1 MSERRRQ
8 VFVEK
13 VLKKLFPNVSSSQE
27 KETPGT
33 LTSET
38 PLKKVTSE
46 GVKYKHVHHLTD
58 GSDIKAQ
65 PHRHLYTVS
74 LPPEGHV
81 PFCPA
86 PSTGADSETACSADD
101 AEDQDPHDQPKKRI
115 RKHKLKK
122 KFKNSNNVR
131 VDQAELEEQ
140 QSLLQEKLQPQH
152 TDGPTISKNRK
163 RKLKKKQQ
171 IRRKKAAGLVTKA
184 FSASFTYQPEENGSE
199 QEDVPG
205 AAGDG
210 GPRAMEEARGE
221 AITEHNT
228 APSQEDEEIAN
239 RKAGGILNFLKL
251 MQEMYFYDGVSKD
264 MDSAVRV
271 ETAEELL
278 RCLESHRM
286 APSDVLI
293 LDHMKT
299 LLLLHDT
306 ARLQRA
312 LELLPEHCEMP
323 LGESCTC
330 AHRAASRPPVR
341 VLLETHQTAEGR
353 EMQQCVCAGRAE
365 SHKEWGLHVPLL
377 DTEFLT
383 LAEVYGPPNFINL

>member
-1 MSERRRQ
+1 

-323 LGESCTC
+323 LDH
-330 AHRAASRPPVR
+330 AR
-341 VLLETHQTAEGR
+341 VISAFFNYWITHVFPEKNS
-353 EMQQCVCAGRAE
+353 E
-365 SHKEWGLHVPLL
+365 
-377 DTEFLT
+377 
-383 LAEVYGPPNFINL
+383 

>member
-1 MSERRRQ
+1 MSERRRH

-46 GVKYKHVHHLTD
+46 RVKCEHDHRLTD
-58 GSDIKAQ
+58 GSDIKSPLQ
-65 PHRHLYTVS
+65 RRLYTVS
-74 LPPEGHV
+74 LPPEGYT
-81 PFCPA
+81 PCFPEPTSC
-86 PSTGADSETACSADD
+86 ADSEQASSAGD
-101 AEDQDPHDQPKKRI
+101 AEDHDQPKKRI
-115 RKHKLKK
+115 RKRKLKK
-122 KFKNSNNVR
+122 KLKNSDNVHIE
-131 VDQAELEEQ
+131 QAESEEQ

-184 FSASFTYQPEENGSE
+184 LSASFTYQPEESSSE
-199 QEDVPG
+199 QEDFPG

-210 GPRAMEEARGE
+210 TPDAVGE
-221 AITEHNT
+221 AAGYAILEHDA
-228 APSQEDEEIAN
+228 APSQEDEIAN
-239 RKAGGILNFLKL
+239 RKADGILSFLKS
-251 MQEMYFYDGVSKD
+251 MREMYFYDGVSED

-278 RCLESHRM
+278 HSLESHRM

-323 LGESCTC
+323 LDH
-330 AHRAASRPPVR
+330 AR
-341 VLLETHQTAEGR
+341 VISAFFNYWITRL
-353 EMQQCVCAGRAE
+353 
-365 SHKEWGLHVPLL
+365 S
-377 DTEFLT
+377 
-383 LAEVYGPPNFINL
+383 